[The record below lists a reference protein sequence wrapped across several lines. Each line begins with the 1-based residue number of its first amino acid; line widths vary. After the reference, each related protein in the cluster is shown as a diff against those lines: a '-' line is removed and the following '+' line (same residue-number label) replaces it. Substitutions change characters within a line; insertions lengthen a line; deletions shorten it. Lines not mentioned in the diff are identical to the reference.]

1 MVKSIKKS
9 SKYLIVFVAVISLLV
24 ATIIIISTSS
34 GVQTYIIHKI
44 AARISKNITA
54 SISIGKVKY
63 SIPNKLTLN
72 DLLILDQNNDTL
84 VYSPLVSIGLR
95 KLDLK
100 NSNFGLG
107 KVEINEPVI
116 KFITDTT
123 GVMNVNYY
131 LSMFSKT
138 NDSTTATA
146 RHFSISQF
154 EITNGRFLLRNDKGS
169 PSKTKIDFNNI
180 RLTQINSLIENIKIE
195 NDSVLFDVY
204 RLSMNEASGFSIRSL
219 STQAKIKG
227 SEIFLSSFNT
237 NLDSSVINASY
248 LNLIPSESGSFSDF
262 INSVNLDFSFDRSL
276 INTYDLSY
284 FIPAADSL
292 NDSFFIAG
300 RISGTVSELRGRDI
314 TLNYGE
320 LTYLSADFDFSGLPD
335 IQNTYIYFGVNSFIT
350 NTSDIESIGLG
361 RNGKIKV
368 PPTLKNMGNITF
380 EGTFTG
386 FLTDFVTYGN
396 IKSLKGNIS
405 TDISFRPEKDNSF
418 TYNGLIKGSL
428 IDLGEITGQPD
439 LFGDISIEANINGI
453 STSFSH
459 FAASLTGVIDSVEIN
474 NYIYRNIA
482 INGAFTESIWWFDGS
497 IKISEENLILDILG
511 RFDFAKDMPVFDFTM
526 NLPKANLEKLNI
538 TPSDTSSFLSMAV
551 TANFTGSNIN
561 NLNGDIKILNAKF
574 RKLSNDLDVKNFTIS
589 AFSENYL
596 PAINLRSDFIDAD
609 IRGQYNFDGITES
622 IKTTLAA
629 LLPVEFIKP
638 DVKNFKNT
646 NNFTFNVKFKNTDQL
661 NKIFN
666 TGILI
671 AEESSLSGAFF
682 PDSAIYV
689 NAKSPGISVRNLTFS
704 DFTFKSSIR
713 DSVLVADL
721 TSSSFFFSST
731 SELKDFNI
739 NITTRPDNFSLSSS
753 WDNKNVISNKG
764 SIVADGTFSKNS
776 LGTSLL
782 KVNVKPTDIVI
793 KNELWK
799 INPSVITIDTTAIEI
814 ENLYVKN
821 SENYLLVNGKISDSK
836 SDTLKLIFSGLD
848 LETLNNSVAQTTIP
862 NPNKIQLLLKGQIN
876 GYLSV
881 TNIYKDFMFESDL
894 WIRNFSMMN
903 NEYGD
908 VSVRSTW
915 DNDLRVVRINADN
928 NLKGE
933 QMFILNGSYN
943 PSDQKFNVDATA
955 KRFPVDFMNPLL
967 KSFASGIKGFA
978 TGKIN
983 FEGKLTQPILR
994 GTIYAEDAT
1003 LMIDY
1008 LQTRYTFTD
1017 SVFFD
1022 KEGIK
1027 FNNITAYDE
1036 KKNTVKVNGSIKHKF
1051 FNNIVTDITLTPNNC
1066 MVLNTNPKD
1075 NEMFYGTAYGTGV
1088 VTIKGADN
1096 NMVFDISAST
1106 GKNTKFN
1113 VPLSSGLSVSTYS
1126 YISFI
1131 DTSTLKKPKIKTN
1144 NSPAPVSET
1153 FEINIDLDLTP
1164 DAEVQLIFDSKIGD
1178 IIKGTGQSSGPL
1190 NINLA
1195 RNGDFKMYGEYVID
1209 QGDYLFTLGN
1219 IFNKKFNVQK
1229 GGVITFNGSIDDA
1242 EININAVYPLKASL
1256 YEILQDENYKE
1267 RINVECHLN
1276 LTGKL
1281 FNPVIVMDIVLPNA
1295 TEEARNY
1302 LKNAIATDEE
1312 LSRQFVYL
1320 LVMNSFYADP
1330 TYQGNTASNTTTT
1343 GTTAMAV
1350 TTSELLSNQLSNWLS
1365 QISNDFDIGFAYR
1378 PGNEISSQ
1386 EVELAFGTQLLNDR
1400 VSINGN
1406 LDMRGNQTTAVNTK
1420 NIAGDFN
1427 VEIKLT
1433 EKVKFKVF
1441 NRANDIIT
1449 NDQAP
1454 YTQGLGIFFRQEFD
1468 KFGDLFRRKSKGDMK
1483 KEENVAQPVNE

>member
-1 MVKSIKKS
+1 MVKSIKKT
-9 SKYLIVFVAVISLLV
+9 SKYFIVFVTVISVLI
-24 ATIIIISTSS
+24 TGIIVIVTNS
-34 GVQTYIIHKI
+34 GVQTYILRKI
-44 AARISKNITA
+44 TDRVSKNITA
-54 SISIGKVKY
+54 SISVGKVKY
-63 SIPNKLTLN
+63 SLLNKLTIN
-72 DLLILDQNNDTL
+72 DLLILDKNNDTL
-84 VYSPLVSIGLR
+84 IYSPLVTVGLR

-100 NSNFGLG
+100 KSIFGLG
-107 KVEINEPVI
+107 RVEINEPVI
-116 KFITDTT
+116 KFITDSS
-123 GVMNVNYY
+123 GVMNISYY
-131 LSMFSKT
+131 LAKFKKPD
-138 NDSTTATA
+138 DSTTSSAA
-146 RHFSISQF
+146 HFSISQI
-154 EITNGRFLLRNDKGS
+154 EIMDGHLLIRNDKGT

-180 RLTQINSLIENIKIE
+180 RLAKINSLVENIKIE
-195 NDSVLFDVY
+195 NDSVTFDIY
-204 RLSMNEASGFSIRSL
+204 RLSLHEASGLSIRSL

-227 SEIFLSSFNT
+227 SNIFLSSFNT
-237 NLDSSVINASY
+237 NLDSSVINASQI
-248 LNLIPSESGSFSDF
+248 NLTPVGAGSYSDF
-262 INSVNLDFSFDRSL
+262 INNVNLDFSFDRSL
-276 INTYDLSY
+276 INTSDLSY
-284 FIPAADSL
+284 VIPAIDSL
-292 NDSFFIAG
+292 NDSFFFSG
-300 RISGTVSELRGRDI
+300 RISGPVSELRGRDI

-350 NTSDIESIGLG
+350 NTSDIESIGLS
-361 RNGKIKV
+361 RSGKIKV
-368 PPTLKNMGNITF
+368 PPTLKNLGNITF
-380 EGTFTG
+380 QGNFTG

-396 IKSLKGNIS
+396 IRTLKGTIS

-428 IDLGEITGQPD
+428 IDLGEITGKPD
-439 LFGDISIEANINGI
+439 LFGDISIEANINGS
-453 STSFSH
+453 STSFDH
-459 FAASLTGVIDSVEIN
+459 FAASLTGVIDSVEIR
-474 NYIYRNIA
+474 NYMYKNISL
-482 INGAFTESIWWFDGS
+482 NGSFTQNVWDGS
-497 IKISEENLILDILG
+497 IKIREENIDLDILG
-511 RFDFAKDMPVFDFTM
+511 RFDFSKEMPVFDFTM

-538 TPSDTSSFLSMAV
+538 TPGDTSSSLSMAV
-551 TANFTGSNIN
+551 SANFTGNNIN
-561 NLNGDIKILNAKF
+561 NLNGEIKILNAKY

-589 AFSENYL
+589 ALSENNL
-596 PAINLRSDFIDAD
+596 PAINLRSDFVDAD

-622 IKTTLAA
+622 VKTTLAA
-629 LLPVEFIKP
+629 LFPIEFIKP
-638 DVKNFKNT
+638 DIKNFKNT
-646 NNFTFNVKFKNTDQL
+646 NNFSFNVRFKKTDQL

-666 TGILI
+666 TGILL
-671 AEESSLSGAFF
+671 AEESSLSGYFF

-689 NAKSPGISVRNLTFS
+689 NAKSPSISVRNLVFS
-704 DFTFKSSIR
+704 DFTFKSSIT

-721 TSSSFFFSST
+721 NSSSLFLSST
-731 SELKDFNI
+731 SELKSFNF
-739 NITTRPDNFSLSSS
+739 NFNTRPDKFSLSTS
-753 WDNKNVISNKG
+753 WDNKNVVSNKG
-764 SIVADGTFSKNS
+764 SVVAEGTFSKNS
-776 LGTSLL
+776 LGRSLL
-782 KVNVKPTDIVI
+782 KVNVKPTDFVI

-799 INPSVITIDTTAIEI
+799 ISPSVIVIDTTSIEI

-821 SENYLLVNGKISDSK
+821 SENYLLVNGKISESQ
-836 SDTLKLIFSGLD
+836 SDTLNLIFSGLD
-848 LETLNNSVAQTTIP
+848 LETLNNSVAQTTVP

-876 GYLSV
+876 GNLSV
-881 TNIYKDFMFESDL
+881 TNVYKNFMFESDL
-894 WIRNFSMMN
+894 IIRNFSMMK

-908 VSVRSTW
+908 VTVRSDW
-915 DNDLRVVRINADN
+915 DNNLRVVRINASN

-955 KRFPVDFMNPLL
+955 KHLPVDFMNPLL

-983 FEGKLTQPILR
+983 FDGKLTQPILR
-994 GTIYAEDAT
+994 GSVYAEDAS
-1003 LMIDY
+1003 LKIDY
-1008 LQTRYTFTD
+1008 LQSRYSFSD
-1017 SVFFD
+1017 SIFFD

-1027 FNNITAYDE
+1027 LNNIIAYDE

-1051 FNNIVTDITLTPNNC
+1051 FNNIVTDITLTPVNC

-1075 NEMFYGTAYGTGV
+1075 NEMFYGTAYATGV

-1131 DTSTLKKPKIKTN
+1131 DTAALNKPKIKSN
-1144 NSPAPVSET
+1144 AAIAPSSET

-1190 NINLA
+1190 NINLS
-1195 RNGDFKMYGEYVID
+1195 RNGDFKMYGDYVID

-1219 IFNKKFNVQK
+1219 IFNKKFTVQK
-1229 GGVITFNGSIDDA
+1229 GGIISFNGSIDDA

-1267 RINVECHLN
+1267 RVNVECHLN

-1330 TYQGNTASNTTTT
+1330 SYQGNTAASTTTT

-1406 LDMRGNQTTAVNTK
+1406 LDVRGNQTTTTASTK

-1427 VEIKLT
+1427 VEVKLT

-1468 KFGDLFRRKSKGDMK
+1468 KLGDLFKRKAKGEMK
-1483 KEENVAQPVNE
+1483 KEENLTQPVNE